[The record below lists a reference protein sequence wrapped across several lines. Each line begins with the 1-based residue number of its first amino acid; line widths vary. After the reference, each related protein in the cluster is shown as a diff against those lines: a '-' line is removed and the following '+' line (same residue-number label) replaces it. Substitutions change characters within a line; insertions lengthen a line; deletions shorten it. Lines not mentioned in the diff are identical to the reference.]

1 MNSALATTMSGSV
14 DAELF
19 TGVWNVI
26 ESAQS
31 ELLLFVAA
39 MVGYY
44 VLHMQKVAYNQKLQG
59 KKVKVLEDEEKGDDT
74 KTKKISGVGTKKYAM
89 EKTFQESM
97 QSGDRAKRVPG
108 SAQIDIGKHIT
119 IIRNHAAEK
128 NLQGAFSV
136 FKSLEEGDAEL
147 NSVIYNTVL
156 DACVE
161 CWDLKKAESW
171 MERMR
176 KDGMTDVVSFNTLIK
191 AYLQSNRLDKARQL
205 MEEMREQ
212 GLQPNR
218 VTFNEFINAMVSKG
232 HGGQRKEMWDIVEEM
247 QSADVKPN
255 QVTISI
261 LLKGLGYHSGQADI
275 VKTMAL
281 IKNMDEPM
289 DEVLLS
295 SVVEACVRIGKPDL
309 LESQLKQLQSSSPV
323 AINGSHTYGSL
334 IKAYGHTRDIAGI
347 WRCWKEMRSRH
358 IKPTSITLG
367 CMVEAI
373 VNNGDTEGAF
383 DLIQQMQEDDQCSNA
398 VNSVIYCSLLKG
410 FTREKKID
418 RAWAVYE
425 EMKERNIELSVITY
439 NTLIDACARCGR
451 MDYLPKIL
459 ESMKAN
465 GVKANVITYSTML
478 KGHCQNGNIQEGF
491 AILEQMKRD
500 ANLKPDEIMYNSLLD
515 GCAQNHLADEGL
527 RLLEDMQNEGIPPS
541 NFTLSILVKLMNRAR
556 RLDRAFSL
564 VEEITKK
571 YHFKPNVHVYTN
583 LVQACASNQQL
594 SRGLDVLEQMIQE
607 KVAPDS
613 RTYSILIRS
622 SISKGLFEQAAGL
635 LRGALGL
642 SDALPFLQQ
651 RGAVGPN
658 IECALV
664 NETLSSLAER
674 GQTQNLAVPL
684 LTAIRQNAPKVRI
697 DAAIQRR
704 VMSPCV
710 SCDGGSAQASKGR
723 HPWNRQ

>member
-1 MNSALATTMSGSV
+1 
-14 DAELF
+14 
-19 TGVWNVI
+19 
-26 ESAQS
+26 
-31 ELLLFVAA
+31 
-39 MVGYY
+39 
-44 VLHMQKVAYNQKLQG
+44 
-59 KKVKVLEDEEKGDDT
+59 
-74 KTKKISGVGTKKYAM
+74 
-89 EKTFQESM
+89 
-97 QSGDRAKRVPG
+97 
-108 SAQIDIGKHIT
+108 
-119 IIRNHAAEK
+119 
-128 NLQGAFSV
+128 
-136 FKSLEEGDAEL
+136 
-147 NSVIYNTVL
+147 
-156 DACVE
+156 
-161 CWDLKKAESW
+161 
-171 MERMR
+171 
-176 KDGMTDVVSFNTLIK
+176 
-191 AYLQSNRLDKARQL
+191 
-205 MEEMREQ
+205 
-212 GLQPNR
+212 
-218 VTFNEFINAMVSKG
+218 
-232 HGGQRKEMWDIVEEM
+232 
-247 QSADVKPN
+247 
-255 QVTISI
+255 
-261 LLKGLGYHSGQADI
+261 
-275 VKTMAL
+275 
-281 IKNMDEPM
+281 
-289 DEVLLS
+289 
-295 SVVEACVRIGKPDL
+295 
-309 LESQLKQLQSSSPV
+309 
-323 AINGSHTYGSL
+323 
-334 IKAYGHTRDIAGI
+334 
-347 WRCWKEMRSRH
+347 MRSRH

-383 DLIQQMQEDDQCSNA
+383 DLIQQIQEDDQCSNA

-451 MDYLPKIL
+451 MDYLPKIV

-500 ANLKPDEIMYNSLLD
+500 AKLKPDEIMYNSLLD

-571 YHFKPNVHVYTN
+571 HHFKPNVHVYTN

-594 SRGLDVLEQMIQE
+594 PRGLDVLEQMIQE

-651 RGAVGPN
+651 RGAVCPTV
-658 IECALV
+658 ESALV

-674 GQTQNLAVPL
+674 GQTQKVAVPL

-697 DAAIQRR
+697 DAAIQRK

-710 SCDGGSAQASKGR
+710 NSDGGNNQPSKGR